1 MASASSSGR
10 PDLPAELNERGLRCK
25 AAGRLTE
32 ARQCYERARDLLRL
46 EEPVDYSALATVYH
60 NLGGIA
66 FVLGAYASGELMAR
80 KGIALRLQAAKGPEA
95 LAADLIAL
103 AALIGGQDRFD
114 EAEQLYRSGLT
125 VLRATPHASRAEIAV
140 ALHGLGVQY
149 ARRGRRRRALRFLR
163 RAARIKVETLG
174 PAHPSLELT
183 LRSLTACGGM
193 DDADDRA
200 RCRLPGP
207 VFD

>member
-1 MASASSSGR
+1 MAAASSSVR
-10 PDLPAELNERGLRCK
+10 PDLAAELNEHGLRCK

-46 EEPVDYSALATVYH
+46 EEPVDCDALAAVYH

-66 FVLGAYASGELMAR
+66 FALGAYASGELMAR
-80 KGIALRLQAAKGPEA
+80 KGIDLRLRAVMRPDA

-103 AALIGGQDRFD
+103 AALIDGQERFD
-114 EAEQLYRSGLT
+114 EAERLYQSGLT
-125 VLRATPHASRAEIAV
+125 LLRAGPHANRAEIAV
-140 ALHGLGVQY
+140 GLHGLGVQY
-149 ARRGRRRRALRFLR
+149 ARRGRRRRAIRFLR
-163 RAARIKVETLG
+163 RAARIKVEALG

-193 DDADDRA
+193 SAD
-200 RCRLPGP
+200 
-207 VFD
+207 